1 LYSKING
8 SISCFRYTNKRNF
21 LEYLTQLKDPRC
33 SQGSRH
39 DLTLILLITIMSNMS
54 GYIVYRSIGDF
65 IIRNR
70 AGLLSVL
77 KPKKVKLHSFDTIH
91 QMVRLDFLE
100 LSQQFYYWA
109 KRYIDIGENNF
120 EIIAQAM
127 RLVANNIQ
135 LLYEIIL

>member
-1 LYSKING
+1 LFSKING
-8 SISCFRYTNKRNF
+8 SISYFRYTNKGNL
-21 LEYLTQLKDPRC
+21 LEYLGQIKDLIH

-70 AGLLSVL
+70 AGLLAVL
-77 KPKKVKLHSFDTIH
+77 KPKKVRLLSFDTIH
-91 QMVRLDFLE
+91 QMIRLYFLE
-100 LSQQFYYWA
+100 LSKQFYCWA

-120 EIIAQAM
+120 EKIAQAM